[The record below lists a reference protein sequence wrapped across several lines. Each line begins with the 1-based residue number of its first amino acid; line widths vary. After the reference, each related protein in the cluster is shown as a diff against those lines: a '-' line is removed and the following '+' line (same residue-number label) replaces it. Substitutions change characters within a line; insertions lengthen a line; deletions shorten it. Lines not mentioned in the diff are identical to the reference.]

1 MSVKTYG
8 RWGKKKKRERK
19 KQSKTLDTD
28 WTRTGHGHWNLEGAG
43 EDVRSLGQIEDAAG
57 ADGGDVADVT

>member
-28 WTRTGHGHWNLEGAG
+28 GHRNLEGAG

-57 ADGGDVADVT
+57 ADGGDVADVTYSGS